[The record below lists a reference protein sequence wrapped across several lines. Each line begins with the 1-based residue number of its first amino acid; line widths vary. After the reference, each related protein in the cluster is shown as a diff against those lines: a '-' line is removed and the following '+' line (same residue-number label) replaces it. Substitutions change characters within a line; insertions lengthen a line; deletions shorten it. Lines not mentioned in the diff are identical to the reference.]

1 MAIEQGGPHH
11 SVDHEE
17 AKDLDNAE
25 SATLLLEQPA
35 SGTKESSMVPLEMAK
50 SSRRRTISN
59 RCVRTPLQLLVA
71 PVVFVFATPLFLLFY
86 QTSPPEFILEDSCI
100 EYFNI
105 SVEDLMEQV
114 GEARNFCFEGVSD
127 V

>member
-1 MAIEQGGPHH
+1 MEREQGGRQH

-17 AKDLDNAE
+17 MKDMDDAE
-25 SATLLLEQPA
+25 DATLLLVRPA
-35 SGTKESSMVPLEMAK
+35 SGAKESSMVPLEMAK

-71 PVVFVFATPLFLLFY
+71 PMVFVCATPLFLLFY
-86 QTSPPEFILEDSCI
+86 QTSPPEFILEDSCL
-100 EYFNI
+100 EYFNV
-105 SVEDLMEQV
+105 SVGELMEQV
-114 GEARNFCFEGVSD
+114 SEARSFCFEDVSD